1 MNKTLKWILISL
13 GILVGLLLIAMVVFH
28 FVGFGRGNYGTLPY
42 DLDRGGLY
50 GRDLRTFGR
59 MPMMGL
65 MPLMGFGLL
74 RGFFGLGILALAVI
88 GVVLLIRNGK
98 THEAAKTASAQ
109 PAVVENP
116 AAAAEPERTC
126 KKCSKVLQSDWA
138 VCPYCGKKQ

>member
-13 GILVGLLLIAMVVFH
+13 GILVGLLIIAALVFH
-28 FVGFGRGNYGTLPY
+28 AFAFNSGRMGMYFNPNG
-42 DLDRGGLY
+42 LDRDFDRG
-50 GRDLRTFGR
+50 LRTFGR

-109 PAVVENP
+109 PAVVETP
-116 AAAAEPERTC
+116 DVAAEPVRTC

>member
-1 MNKTLKWILISL
+1 MNKTLKWV
-13 GILVGLLLIAMVVFH
+13 LVGLGMAVAAFLVTMMFIGFH
-28 FVGFGRGNYGTLPY
+28 RGGYSMMFGIDNYGRG
-42 DLDRGGLY
+42 
-50 GRDLRTFGR
+50 LRTFGR

-109 PAVVENP
+109 PAVVETP